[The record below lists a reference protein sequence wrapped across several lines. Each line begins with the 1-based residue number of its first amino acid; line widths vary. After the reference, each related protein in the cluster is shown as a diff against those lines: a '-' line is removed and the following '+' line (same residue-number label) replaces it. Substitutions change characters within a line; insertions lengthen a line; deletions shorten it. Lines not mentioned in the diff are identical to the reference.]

1 MTHYYFNLWTST
13 QLLLDPDGTALPD
26 ETAARSHARSVAHDL
41 MRNRAAKTR
50 SWRLDVRDGD
60 GRRCFSV
67 LFASVDDTV
76 PPELRAAFIDGSTQA
91 ATLRDA
97 IHQVRLSLLQV
108 KATMAKAD
116 RHPYL
121 AAVDG
126 ISLR

>member
-26 ETAARSHARSVAHDL
+26 ETAAMAHARAVARDL
-41 MRNRAAKTR
+41 MRNRATKTR
-50 SWRLDVRDGD
+50 SWRLDVRDDD

-76 PPELRAAFIDGSTQA
+76 PPELRAAIIDGSAKT

-97 IHQVRLSLLQV
+97 IHEVRLSLLQV
-108 KATMAKAD
+108 RATMAKAD
-116 RHPYL
+116 RQPYL

-126 ISLR
+126 VSLR